1 MALQHDYEGA
11 LLRQSMWTQMGVHE
25 EELVWLNERVRL
37 LKDTSGHARIETTL
51 EVSSEPKAGLQQI
64 SAPKGE

>member
-1 MALQHDYEGA
+1 
-11 LLRQSMWTQMGVHE
+11 MWTQMGVHE